1 MRQNEMAPN
10 PISQISFWH
19 THMHRH
25 TQFKTAQNQ
34 NPKSSFSPTIFPN
47 ETIGNK
53 SFDSLQKKVCAHTSR
68 SKFFSNKLV
77 LILQSENCSMHT
89 FKMWAFLLSIP
100 RGTGLGQMAC
110 PSPTGGASGHKHY
123 LWGKGGRIGFVA
135 IGLGWGGTLKCTPLV
150 GPQFLHHWDGTDLE
164 YCTPYF
170 GTITSLKILTLIPE
184 IKYCWSLLGL
194 QEHFYEPLF
203 YVLENIHLQFF
214 LRTSTLLISPVPQTP
229 TIWIQLPHPS
239 SKPVWAHF
247 VFFCSSLSSLVLP

>member
-1 MRQNEMAPN
+1 MKWPPIPFPRYLFDTHTCTDTHNLKQLKNKIQSLPSNLQSSQMKPLVIN
-10 PISQISFWH
+10 PLIHCRRKYVHIPADPSSFQISLYWFYNQKIVAC
-19 THMHRH
+19 THLKCGHFYCQSLEEQAWVKWPVPVPLGEDQEHR
-25 TQFKTAQNQ
+25 
-34 NPKSSFSPTIFPN
+34 
-47 ETIGNK
+47 
-53 SFDSLQKKVCAHTSR
+53 
-68 SKFFSNKLV
+68 
-77 LILQSENCSMHT
+77 
-89 FKMWAFLLSIP
+89 
-100 RGTGLGQMAC
+100 
-110 PSPTGGASGHKHY
+110 HY

-135 IGLGWGGTLKCTPLV
+135 IGLGWGGALKCTPLV
-150 GPQFLHHWDGTDLE
+150 GPRFLHHWDGTDLE

-203 YVLENIHLQFF
+203 YVLENIHLQFIP
-214 LRTSTLLISPVPQTP
+214 RTSTLLISPVPQTP